1 MIAVTSRVK
10 EDILDIV
17 ATAPFT
23 RPPIEA
29 KFSLTIPGGGK
40 SVVVVCR
47 VIFDVVVGSDVVG
60 IVVAA

>member
-23 RPPIEA
+23 RPPM
-29 KFSLTIPGGGK
+29 FSLTSPGGGK

-47 VIFDVVVGSDVVG
+47 TIFDVVVGSDVVG
-60 IVVAA
+60 IVVVAA